1 MMILV
6 LKVILTILLAIIG
19 ALVTWLIIGEFA
31 EFRNWPRLFVELIAI
46 FTVALDIKILWFM

>member
-19 ALVTWLIIGEFA
+19 ALVAWLIIGEFA
-31 EFRNWPRLFVELIAI
+31 EFRNWPRLIVELIAI